1 MVKTLILFYEKWTN
15 RLEYINTTMR
25 AIRKIQTDCSLL
37 TFMFNRF
44 RSIGKRI

>member
-1 MVKTLILFYEKWTN
+1 MVKTFSQFYDKWTS

-37 TFMFNRF
+37 HFMFNRF
-44 RSIGKRI
+44 RNIGN